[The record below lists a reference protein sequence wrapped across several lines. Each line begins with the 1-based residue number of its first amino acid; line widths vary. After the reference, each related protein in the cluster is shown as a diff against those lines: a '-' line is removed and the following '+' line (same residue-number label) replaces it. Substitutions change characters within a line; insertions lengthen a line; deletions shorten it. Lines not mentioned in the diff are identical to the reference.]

1 MSLTGTANTM
11 RIVCI
16 SDAHSMHR
24 QIQVPDGDLL
34 IHAGDSLGVGTL
46 DELEDL
52 DQWFSEL
59 PHTNKI
65 LIAGNH
71 DWCFQDEPAEA
82 RELVRNAHYLQD
94 SPLELAGLKFWG
106 SPWTPVF
113 FNWAFNLERG
123 DAIAERWA
131 RIPGDTDVL
140 ITHGPP
146 AGILDRIESPSGI
159 VRPGCEALA
168 ERIARLS
175 LKLHIFGHIHEGHG
189 EEQIGDCL
197 CVNASTCNGS
207 FKPLNPPIVI
217 DL

>member
-1 MSLTGTANTM
+1 M

-16 SDAHSMHR
+16 SDTHSMHR
-24 QIQVPDGDLL
+24 QIHVPDGDLL
-34 IHAGDSLGVGTL
+34 IHAGDSLGVGSL
-46 DELEDL
+46 EELKEL

-59 PHTNKI
+59 PHANKI

-82 RELVRNAHYLQD
+82 RELVRHAHYLQD
-94 SPLELAGLKFWG
+94 GPLKLGGLKFWG

-113 FNWAFNLERG
+113 FKWAFNLERG
-123 DAIAERWA
+123 DTIAERWA
-131 RIPGDTDVL
+131 RIPEDTDVL

-159 VRPGCEALA
+159 LHPGCEALA

-189 EEQIGDCL
+189 EEQIGDCR
-197 CVNASTCNGS
+197 CVNASICNES
-207 FKPLNPPIVI
+207 FKPLNLPIVI

>member
-1 MSLTGTANTM
+1 M

-16 SDAHSMHR
+16 SDTHSLHR
-24 QIQVPDGDLL
+24 QIEVPDGDLL
-34 IHAGDSLGVGTL
+34 IHAGDCLGVGTL

-52 DQWFSEL
+52 DHWFSEL
-59 PHTNKI
+59 PHPHKI

-82 RELVRNAHYLQD
+82 RALVRHAHYLQD
-94 SPLELAGLKFWG
+94 SPLELNGLKFWG

-113 FNWAFNLERG
+113 FNWAFNLTRG
-123 DAIAERWA
+123 EAIAERWA
-131 RIPGDTDVL
+131 RIPEDTDVL

-146 AGILDRIESPSGI
+146 AGILDRIDSPTGT

-168 ERIARLS
+168 ERVAQLAPT
-175 LKLHIFGHIHEGHG
+175 LHVFGHIHEDYGQQ
-189 EEQIGDCL
+189 QIGGCRY
-197 CVNASTCNGS
+197 VNASTCNGRYQ
-207 FKPLNPPIVI
+207 PLNPPIVI